1 MPPDFNRIRMRER
14 PRKRKNRRTRE
25 IGTVLVFLG
34 ITLLVF
40 TMSRVGSDAEGMIPA
55 PPADPTATM
64 PSPPAIILPTPGAEL
79 TETPAIAE
87 PTGETAV
94 RPPPPTRLVIPS
106 MELDAP
112 IVDVPI
118 VGDTW
123 DVSSLTNEIGH
134 LAGTA
139 NPGEASNMVL
149 SAHVTL
155 RTGAGPF
162 QRLEWL
168 REGATAVVY
177 AGEEAHTY
185 RVVEKRYVSPDD
197 VSVTYPTSSP
207 VLTLLTCTKWD
218 AESRRYSGRLAVIGR
233 LVEEE
238 IPDWS
243 RSRVGPEY

>member
-14 PRKRKNRRTRE
+14 PRKKKNPRTRE

-40 TMSRVGSDAEGMIPA
+40 TTSRVGCYGEGGIPTPLAE
-55 PPADPTATM
+55 PTART
-64 PSPPAIILPTPGAEL
+64 PSPSSIVFPTPGAEP

-87 PTGETAV
+87 PTEEPAD
-94 RPPPPTRLVIPS
+94 RPPPTRLVIPA

-112 IVDVPI
+112 IVSVPI

-123 DVSSLTNEIGH
+123 DVSSLTHEIGH

-155 RTGAGPF
+155 RKGAGPF

-168 REGATAVVY
+168 GEGATAVVY
-177 AGEEAHTY
+177 AGEEAYTY
-185 RVVEKRYVSPDD
+185 RVVEKKYVAPDD
-197 VSVTYPTSSP
+197 VSVAYPTSSP

-218 AESRRYSGRLAVIGR
+218 AESRRYSGRLAVIGS

>member
-1 MPPDFNRIRMRER
+1 MAPDFNKIRMRGR
-14 PRKRKNRRTRE
+14 PRQRKNLRTRE
-25 IGTVLVFLG
+25 IGTVLVFVG

-40 TMSRVGSDAEGMIPA
+40 TASRVGFYVEGTIPA
-55 PPADPTATM
+55 SPPDPAPTT
-64 PSPPAIILPTPGAEL
+64 PTSPAIIFPTPGAEL
-79 TETPAIAE
+79 TETPALAE
-87 PTGETAV
+87 PTEETADHA
-94 RPPPPTRLVIPS
+94 PPTRLVIPA

-112 IVDVPI
+112 IVAVPI

-139 NPGEASNMVL
+139 NPGERSNMVL

-155 RTGAGPF
+155 KTGAGPF

-168 REGATAVVY
+168 RRGATAVVY
-177 AGEEAHTY
+177 TGEEEYIY
-185 RVVEKRYVSPDD
+185 RVVRKEYVAPED
-197 VSVTYPTSSP
+197 VSVTYPTYSP

-218 AESRRYSGRLAVIGR
+218 AENRRYSERLAVFAT

-238 IPDWS
+238 IPEWS
-243 RSRVGPEY
+243 RSRVRPEY